1 MDIPNTDSVNYAF
14 ASAQSQAMQYRHEF
28 ITPEHLLSALLKQ
41 VPFQKALAECFCTPE
56 ELSQSISEY
65 LSKEVERVPQ
75 EIEYELE
82 ISGQLSELLQYAYM
96 TISHSSAEEMDVPH
110 LVQGMLQLEDSWA
123 GYLLKKTVGEDMPE
137 FLSTLI
143 SNYEHMNQFQEET
156 SSEQEKSEPWRN
168 YVTCLNEG
176 LQNRNPLIGRDV
188 ELERTIQVLCRK
200 EKNNPLHVGEPGVGK
215 TALAYGLAAR
225 IEAGNVPERLTGC
238 RIYELDLGNLLAGT
252 QYRGEFEKRLK
263 AIMEGI
269 RKEGHAI
276 VYIDE
281 IHNLIGAG
289 RTGDSSMDASNML
302 KPYLEGGE
310 IRFIGSTT
318 YEEFNRYFSRS
329 RGLVRRFQQID
340 IQEPGIEETIHIVEG
355 LKEKYETFHGV
366 IYEEGVIAYA
376 VTAAARYISD
386 RFLPDKAI
394 DLVDEAGAYR
404 EIHPTD
410 TERQTVDKALITD
423 ILARICKVDVLAMK
437 EEDNATL
444 ETLHERIS
452 AKIYGQE
459 EAVCQVVEAVQMA
472 KAGLLDENKPL
483 ASLLFVGPTGV
494 GKTEVAKVLA
504 SELGIALQ
512 RFDMS
517 EYTEKH
523 TVAKLIGSPAGYVG
537 YEDGG
542 LLTDAIRK
550 TPNCVLLLD
559 EIEKAHPDVFN
570 LLLQVMD
577 EGRLTDSLG
586 RRIDFKNTI
595 IIMTSNIGTRQLKD
609 FGSGVGFTTREVNKE
624 FTHGVLLKALNKA
637 FAPEFLNRIDDII
650 MFDSLDKDSLFKIID
665 IELSGFSRRLE
676 SLGYKLHLSDE
687 AKNFIAGKGY
697 DVQFGA
703 RPLKRAI
710 QKYLEDELAELIIT
724 ASVMPG
730 NEIEVSY
737 DKEADTLRTRII
749 ATADEVNADS
759 NGVPADTAENVES
772 QPTECD

>member
-14 ASAQSQAMQYRHEF
+14 ASAQSHAMQYRHEF
-28 ITPEHLLSALLKQ
+28 ITPEHLLSALLEQ
-41 VPFQKALAECFCTPE
+41 VPFQEALEECFCTPE
-56 ELSQSISEY
+56 ELSRSVSEY

-75 EIEYELE
+75 DIEYELE

-123 GYLLKKTVGEDMPE
+123 GYLLKETVGEDMPE
-137 FLSTLI
+137 FLSSLI
-143 SNYEHMNQFQEET
+143 SNYDMNQSQEET
-156 SSEQEKSEPWRN
+156 SSEQEKNEPWRN

-176 LQNRNPLIGRDV
+176 LQDRNPLIGRDA

-215 TALAYGLAAR
+215 TALTYGLAAR

-238 RIYELDLGNLLAGT
+238 HIYELDLGNLLAGT

-289 RTGDSSMDASNML
+289 RTGDGSMDASNML

-366 IYEEGVIAYA
+366 VYEEGAIRYA

-404 EIHPTD
+404 EIHPTN
-410 TERQTVDKALITD
+410 TEKQTVDKTLITD
-423 ILARICKVDVLAMK
+423 ILSLICIVDVLAM
-437 EEDNATL
+437 
-444 ETLHERIS
+444 
-452 AKIYGQE
+452 
-459 EAVCQVVEAVQMA
+459 
-472 KAGLLDENKPL
+472 
-483 ASLLFVGPTGV
+483 
-494 GKTEVAKVLA
+494 
-504 SELGIALQ
+504 
-512 RFDMS
+512 
-517 EYTEKH
+517 
-523 TVAKLIGSPAGYVG
+523 
-537 YEDGG
+537 
-542 LLTDAIRK
+542 
-550 TPNCVLLLD
+550 
-559 EIEKAHPDVFN
+559 
-570 LLLQVMD
+570 
-577 EGRLTDSLG
+577 
-586 RRIDFKNTI
+586 
-595 IIMTSNIGTRQLKD
+595 
-609 FGSGVGFTTREVNKE
+609 
-624 FTHGVLLKALNKA
+624 
-637 FAPEFLNRIDDII
+637 
-650 MFDSLDKDSLFKIID
+650 
-665 IELSGFSRRLE
+665 
-676 SLGYKLHLSDE
+676 
-687 AKNFIAGKGY
+687 
-697 DVQFGA
+697 
-703 RPLKRAI
+703 
-710 QKYLEDELAELIIT
+710 
-724 ASVMPG
+724 
-730 NEIEVSY
+730 
-737 DKEADTLRTRII
+737 
-749 ATADEVNADS
+749 
-759 NGVPADTAENVES
+759 
-772 QPTECD
+772 